1 VIQQML
7 QLSLSEGASAVSV
20 QISGTDYTIDL
31 AAGVQRNTATGF
43 ERPLREVCLDEDEE
57 SDEDEPDSSGFSTRP
72 QGSSTDAWTHA
83 NTLMMSTWI
92 SRDRYEFTG
101 TGHCSPLFFPP
112 HSSYTG
118 LGQPHFG
125 KGKLKRRERVVFRSR
140 PDQGGGSPQ
149 FEVAAALRS
158 IQGTARL
165 PEPRRARRW
174 ERDAGLPRLVRGQAQ
189 H

>member
-1 VIQQML
+1 ML

-57 SDEDEPDSSGFSTRP
+57 SDEDEPDGSSGFSTRP

-112 HSSYTG
+112 HSSYTDR
-118 LGQPHFG
+118 LGTTTF
-125 KGKLKRRERVVFRSR
+125 RERKT
-140 PDQGGGSPQ
+140 Q
-149 FEVAAALRS
+149 
-158 IQGTARL
+158 TK
-165 PEPRRARRW
+165 RACCV
-174 ERDAGLPRLVRGQAQ
+174 PFQA
-189 H
+189 

>member
-1 VIQQML
+1 ML

-57 SDEDEPDSSGFSTRP
+57 SDEDEPDGSSGFSTRP

-101 TGHCSPLFFPP
+101 TGHCSPLFFSFP
-112 HSSYTG
+112 HTLATQAWDNHISGKENSNEESVLCSVPG
-118 LGQPHFG
+118 LI
-125 KGKLKRRERVVFRSR
+125 KVEEVRNSKLRRRYAAYKEQLVSRSQGVRADGNETLVFH
-140 PDQGGGSPQ
+140 G
-149 FEVAAALRS
+149 
-158 IQGTARL
+158 
-165 PEPRRARRW
+165 W
-174 ERDAGLPRLVRGQAQ
+174 
-189 H
+189 